1 MKAQFTPDYYRAL
14 PHLDKNTFVTE
25 ENRYVTEA
33 IFWELANGQNRQD
46 YYYWTLSERE
56 KEREG
61 KWIPSAHNAVVY
73 SNTEYDA
80 AMKVCGSW
88 QLWSRL
94 KQNKRIW
101 EGQRGLYPGLA
112 AALEEQKMRMASAA
126 VKQLELAAIE
136 GNVAAQKYIYDL
148 NKTGKTGRKKTGNA
162 APSTK
167 AEDNIEYLLNKVK

>member
-1 MKAQFTPDYYRAL
+1 MKFTPDYYRAL

-46 YYYWTLSERE
+46 FYYWTLSERE

-73 SNTEYDA
+73 ANDEYDA

-88 QLWSRL
+88 QLWLRL
-94 KQNKRIW
+94 KQNRRIW

-112 AALEEQKMRMASAA
+112 AALEEQKMRKASSSM
-126 VKQLELAAIE
+126 KQLEMAAME
-136 GNVAAQKYIYDL
+136 GNVAAQKFIYDL
-148 NKTGKTGRKKTGNA
+148 NKGSKSAKKKAENVVA
-162 APSTK
+162 KAK
-167 AEDNIEYLLNKVK
+167 AEDNVEYLLNKVKQ